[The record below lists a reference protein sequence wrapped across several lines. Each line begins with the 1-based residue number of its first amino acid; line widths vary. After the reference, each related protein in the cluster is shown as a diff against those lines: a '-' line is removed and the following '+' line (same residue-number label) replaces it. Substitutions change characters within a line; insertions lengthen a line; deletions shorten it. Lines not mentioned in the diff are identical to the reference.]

1 VIGRFREHIH
11 FDLYREDLLMSD
23 RIRHRVSGNPR
34 LPVML
39 CLVTLCSVA
48 AAAAVGAAAAT
59 EQLRA
64 STLPYLVPDL
74 KLVTQNGKSVSL
86 AAEMDDGR
94 PVVLSFVFTSC
105 EAICPLMTQTFAE
118 FQGKLGPDSARV
130 HLMSISID
138 PEEDTPARLRNYA
151 KRFHAGPGWTFYTGT
166 PQASIAAQKAFNV
179 FRTDKMSHTS
189 VIFMRSAPGA
199 AWRRLDGFA
208 TPDDLVR
215 EYHALV
221 ASR

>member
-1 VIGRFREHIH
+1 MINRMLRT
-11 FDLYREDLLMSD
+11 
-23 RIRHRVSGNPR
+23 VSAIPR
-34 LPVML
+34 LSALLYGATLCVAML
-39 CLVTLCSVA
+39 CPA
-48 AAAAVGAAAAT
+48 GAGA

-64 STLPYLVPDL
+64 STLPNVAAGLTLVG
-74 KLVTQNGKSVSL
+74 QNGKSVSL

-94 PVVLSFVFTSC
+94 PVVLNFIFTSC

-118 FQGKLGPDSARV
+118 FQRKLGPESAQV

-138 PEEDTPARLRNYA
+138 PEQDTPARLRAYA
-151 KRFHAGPGWTFYTGT
+151 QRFHAGPGWTFYTGT

-199 AWRRLDGFA
+199 SWQRLDGFA
-208 TPDDLVR
+208 TPDDLLR
-215 EYHALV
+215 EYHAV
-221 ASR
+221 TASR